1 MPVEWRV
8 GEPFGFDVAS
18 SPHSRRSWISPM
30 RANRKLLGAVAVA
43 VSLLAAS
50 AAQAATAIATT
61 NVNLRAGPS
70 TQYPAVDVV
79 RGGEDVRV
87 FGCLETRSWCDVG
100 FRGFRGWMS
109 SNYLAIVDTGRR
121 YTGSQVIDRID
132 APVIGFSFGGY
143 WDDHYRDRSF
153 YRQRANWDRWDER
166 RAYRERHW
174 DRRPDWDRDDRSGP
188 RRWDRDDRRSDR
200 DWGRGRD

>member
-1 MPVEWRV
+1 M
-8 GEPFGFDVAS
+8 S
-18 SPHSRRSWISPM
+18 SK
-30 RANRKLLGAVAVA
+30 RKLLGVVAMA
-43 VSLLAAS
+43 ATLLTAG

-79 RGGEDVRV
+79 RSGEDVRV

-121 YTGSQVIDRID
+121 YTGPQVVERIG
-132 APVIGFSFGGY
+132 APVIGFSFGRY
-143 WDDHYRDRSF
+143 WDDIYRSRSF
-153 YRQRANWDRWDER
+153 YRERANWDRWDGR

-200 DWGRGRD
+200 DWDRGREFDRGDRDWDR